1 MADATRKYNNRLRT
15 EYLDPHTTHEAR
27 LNNRPL
33 GVRPE
38 DWAAFF
44 EHNVVPKTIEQRR
57 KNTDVRK
64 KLNIYHTSG
73 RYGHAR
79 LEEKLKRQKKEDD
92 PPLTRAEVWIE
103 AHKWKD
109 GSIPSSMS
117 SHVERIQELLSSQ
130 EVVSYDILNDP
141 LTKVFGVDT
150 RGRVQGVGNN
160 VSRTQIVSSTPALE
174 KLAAKEKN
182 VKEQSGEIKD
192 LKDEVKHLR
201 SERGGIK
208 QLIELRLR
216 SRSQSSALFPPKMT
230 ESVAVSNTIGS
241 IENSMRLRPCQ
252 LMSWCQE
259 VVAHGRAHI
268 GNGTQLI
275 HCKAMPEN
283 ACKVT
288 VDVTEKGDVELPYP
302 DGYNSA
308 LGKLGMD
315 PL

>member
-1 MADATRKYNNRLRT
+1 
-15 EYLDPHTTHEAR
+15 
-27 LNNRPL
+27 
-33 GVRPE
+33 
-38 DWAAFF
+38 
-44 EHNVVPKTIEQRR
+44 
-57 KNTDVRK
+57 
-64 KLNIYHTSG
+64 
-73 RYGHAR
+73 
-79 LEEKLKRQKKEDD
+79 
-92 PPLTRAEVWIE
+92 
-103 AHKWKD
+103 
-109 GSIPSSMS
+109 MS
-117 SHVERIQELLSSQ
+117 SHV
-130 EVVSYDILNDP
+130 
-141 LTKVFGVDT
+141 
-150 RGRVQGVGNN
+150 GRVRGVRNN